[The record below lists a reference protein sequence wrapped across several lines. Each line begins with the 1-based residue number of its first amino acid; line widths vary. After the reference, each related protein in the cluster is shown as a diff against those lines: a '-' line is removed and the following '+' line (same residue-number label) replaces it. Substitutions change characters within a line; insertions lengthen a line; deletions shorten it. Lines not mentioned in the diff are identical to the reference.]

1 MHHFFTTPEEIGE
14 EYIRITGPDVNHI
27 RNVLR
32 MKLGETMLI
41 SDGQGKDYCCEL
53 AELGESEVLAK
64 ITDAEYEG
72 RYVNF
77 IYFMDFRSQIRWN

>member
-32 MKLGETMLI
+32 MKLGRE
-41 SDGQGKDYCCEL
+41 
-53 AELGESEVLAK
+53 K
-64 ITDAEYEG
+64 ITAVNWQNLVKVRFLLKSRMRNTRAQS

-77 IYFMDFRSQIRWN
+77 IYFRDFRSQIRWN

>member
-41 SDGQGKDYCCEL
+41 SDGQGKD
-53 AELGESEVLAK
+53 SPMQRV
-64 ITDAEYEG
+64 
-72 RYVNF
+72 
-77 IYFMDFRSQIRWN
+77 